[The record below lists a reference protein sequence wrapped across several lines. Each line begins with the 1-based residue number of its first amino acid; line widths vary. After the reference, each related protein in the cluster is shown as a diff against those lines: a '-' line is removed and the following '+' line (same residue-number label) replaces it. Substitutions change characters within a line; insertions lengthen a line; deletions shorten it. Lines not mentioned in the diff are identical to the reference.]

1 MSEPSPVS
9 DRRPVLTDR
18 RIRVILNPESGRKG
32 GIPTNIANPEEHL
45 RDLMRR
51 FDLGDDLIVSRSED
65 EGIQATRDAVSRG
78 IGIVIAAGGDG
89 TVHSI
94 GRELIQ
100 TDTTLGILPLGS
112 VMNVAR
118 MLDIPRDLDDAAR
131 MIVAARDAGSVRL
144 IDLGRAGDLIF
155 FEAGSV
161 GLNAVI
167 FREASRI
174 DRGTWHALF
183 SAVWLAVRYRP
194 ARMTIRADARQI
206 SSRALMVTVSNGPYT
221 GIGFTV
227 APQADLEDGRFDLT
241 IFRRFSRW
249 ELIRHFRAIAF
260 GRQQYTPKA
269 ETFRARSVE
278 ITSAH
283 PLPARADST
292 DLGSTPVRFAVMPA
306 ALRVLAPP
314 TTHA

>member
-1 MSEPSPVS
+1 MPT
-9 DRRPVLTDR
+9 DRRPPLTDR
-18 RIRVILNPESGRKG
+18 RVRVIFNPDAGRKG
-32 GIPTNIANPEEHL
+32 GIPTNIANPEEHV

-51 FDLGDDLIVSRSED
+51 FGLGDDLVVSASED
-65 EGIQATRDAVSRG
+65 DGVAAARDAVAQG
-78 IGIVIAAGGDG
+78 IGTVVAAGGDG
-89 TVHSI
+89 TVHGI
-94 GRELIQ
+94 GRELTQ
-100 TDTTLGILPLGS
+100 TGTALGILPLGS

-131 MIVAARDAGSVRL
+131 MLAAARDAGSVRL

-161 GLNAVI
+161 GLNAVV

-183 SAVWLAVRYRP
+183 SAVWLAFRYRP
-194 ARMTIRADARQI
+194 ARLTIRTDSRQLA
-206 SSRALMVTVSNGPYT
+206 SRALMVTVSNGPYT

-227 APQADLEDGRFDLT
+227 APDADLEDDQFDIT
-241 IFRRFSRW
+241 VFRRFSRW
-249 ELIRHFRAIAF
+249 ELFRHFRTIAF
-260 GRQQYTPKA
+260 GHHRYTPRA

-278 ITSAH
+278 ITSVH

-292 DLGSTPVRFAVMPA
+292 DLGTTPVRFEVIPA
-306 ALRVLAPP
+306 ALRVLTPVRESA
-314 TTHA
+314 